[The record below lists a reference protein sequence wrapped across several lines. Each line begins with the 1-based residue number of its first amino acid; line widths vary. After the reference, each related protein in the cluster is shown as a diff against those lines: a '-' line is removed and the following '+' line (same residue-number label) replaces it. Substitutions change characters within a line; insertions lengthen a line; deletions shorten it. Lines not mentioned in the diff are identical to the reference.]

1 MDKFERDWD
10 GLQQQVLLFIVL
22 NIYYLGTYLLDEAV
36 ILPFTSYFFANVNFQ
51 NEYESVIGNI
61 NKII

>member
-1 MDKFERDWD
+1 M
-10 GLQQQVLLFIVL
+10 VL